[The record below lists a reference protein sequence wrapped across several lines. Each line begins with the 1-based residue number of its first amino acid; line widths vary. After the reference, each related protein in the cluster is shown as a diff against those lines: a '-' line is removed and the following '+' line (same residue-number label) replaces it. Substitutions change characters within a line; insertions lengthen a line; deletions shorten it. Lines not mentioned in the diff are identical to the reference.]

1 MSAASTSEGR
11 VTWSSRMGFLLA
23 TVGSAVGL
31 GSIWKFPYMVG
42 ENGGGA
48 FVIVYLAALALII
61 LPVLLAEFLIGRLGG
76 GSAVGSLRKV
86 AQDHG
91 SSTAWGLLGVWS
103 VLGGFLI
110 LSFYSVIGG
119 WTIAYI
125 PEAFGGAFTGQAE
138 SAIAAQ
144 FTTMLGDPGRLALW
158 HGVFMAA
165 TAGIV
170 ALGVIS
176 GVERAVTILMPLLF
190 VIIIGLCVYS
200 ASIGDFGRTVEF
212 FFTPDFSK
220 ITADVVLNAIGL
232 GFFSIS
238 VGMGVMITYAA
249 YTDRSINL
257 TSNAVTT
264 IVADT
269 VVSFMA
275 GFAIFPIV
283 FAYALDPAQGPG
295 LMFLTLPIAF
305 AQMPGGAIVGGAFFV
320 LLFVS
325 ALASA
330 ISLLELIVSW
340 AVEKG
345 IPRVVAALGGGLI
358 CWVIGLAT
366 VYSFNDWSNY
376 FPLASVPGFEKK
388 TVFDVIDYATSNVML
403 PVGGILISL
412 FAGWVIARRTAFAE
426 LRFTGAF
433 FGRLWWFLVAVVCP
447 IAIAGVLIFQIF
459 FQGSGGGG

>member
-1 MSAASTSEGR
+1 MATATASEPR
-11 VTWSSRMGFLLA
+11 VTWSSRLGFLLA

-42 ENGGGA
+42 DNGGGA
-48 FVIVYLAALALII
+48 FVIVYLAALAFII
-61 LPVLLAEFLIGRLGG
+61 LPVLLAEFLIGRIGG
-76 GSAVGSLRKV
+76 GSAVGSLKKAAELNGATR
-86 AQDHG
+86 
-91 SSTAWGLLGVWS
+91 AWGFLGVWC
-103 VLGGFLI
+103 VIGGFLI

-125 PEAFGGAFTGQAE
+125 PESLGGVFTGASRE
-138 SAIAAQ
+138 AIDAKFGA
-144 FTTMLGDPGRLALW
+144 LLSDPIRLAMW

-170 ALGVIS
+170 AMGVIS

-190 VIIIGLCVYS
+190 IIIIGLCLYA
-200 ASIGDFGRTVEF
+200 ASIGDFGRTVSF

-220 ITADVVLNAIGL
+220 ITFDVVLDAIGL

-238 VGMGVMITYAA
+238 VGMGAMITYAA
-249 YTDRSINL
+249 YTESSINL
-257 TSNAVTT
+257 TSNAIAT

-269 VVSFMA
+269 VVSFLA

-295 LMFLTLPIAF
+295 LMFQTLPIAF
-305 AQMPGGAIVGGAFFV
+305 AQMPGGAYVGGAFFI

-330 ISLLELIVSW
+330 ISLLEVIVSA

-345 IPRVVAALGGGLI
+345 IPRPVAAIGSAAV
-358 CWVIGLAT
+358 CWVLGLGT
-366 VYSFNDWSNY
+366 VFSFNEWSNY

-388 TVFDVIDYATSNVML
+388 TFFDILDYLTSNIML
-403 PVGGILISL
+403 TVGGILISL
-412 FAGWVIARRTAFAE
+412 FAAWVIARKTAFAE
-426 LRFTGAF
+426 LHWGSGLFTQ
-433 FGRLWWFLVAVVCP
+433 LWWILVAFVCP
-447 IAIAGVLIFQIF
+447 VVIAIVLIFQIF
-459 FQGSGGGG
+459 GGSAGGG